1 MKIIRLKTLGFRLF
15 FSSALVI
22 LITAAAVALFGYR
35 SARKAI
41 LEGTERHVL
50 GIVLER
56 KAHLQT
62 WLQQRFELIE
72 SYNLL
77 FNQYDN
83 YQIEQVN
90 SGSSGILGIDSDLFD
105 INHINKKDTSPNDLK
120 ELPEVERAFNGK
132 LSAGKI
138 HVNKSG
144 IPVIDIAAPGNNSGK
159 DIEDVFVYHVI
170 TSKTID
176 IILTD
181 TTSLGYSGEVYLVG
195 SDTTML
201 TPSRFHHHPQPLTHK
216 MPIPPVLAA
225 LTHQTGTMTYEG
237 FLGGEVIGAYSFI
250 PEFDCAIIAEIDIRE
265 AFEPLRRI
273 MLNTIITAVIALALM
288 LATALALARTWTRPL
303 ERLALASRNIA
314 EGNYSVKVREEN
326 RQDEIGTLAV
336 AFNRMVKGL
345 VSSQNELERS
355 HQQLVQ
361 SEKLAA
367 IGELVASVVH
377 EMRNPLSAIKMNLR
391 LLERKICDDPLNA
404 EHLQLASGEVNRLES
419 MLSDLLDYS
428 KPLSLV
434 ITEVNLY
441 NLTKQ
446 SFELLNEK
454 ANAKNIRLVLDE
466 YDESIVMPGDEEQ
479 LLRALINLISNAIEA
494 SEQGEDVK
502 TGLYK
507 TDNEQIVINVIDN
520 GCGMNA
526 NALERMYETFYTTR
540 EEGTGLGMNIVKK
553 IVEAHDG
560 SIDVMSTEGSGT
572 TVRLNF
578 PSGE

>member
-1 MKIIRLKTLGFRLF
+1 
-15 FSSALVI
+15 
-22 LITAAAVALFGYR
+22 
-35 SARKAI
+35 
-41 LEGTERHVL
+41 
-50 GIVLER
+50 
-56 KAHLQT
+56 
-62 WLQQRFELIE
+62 
-72 SYNLL
+72 
-77 FNQYDN
+77 
-83 YQIEQVN
+83 
-90 SGSSGILGIDSDLFD
+90 
-105 INHINKKDTSPNDLK
+105 
-120 ELPEVERAFNGK
+120 
-132 LSAGKI
+132 
-138 HVNKSG
+138 
-144 IPVIDIAAPGNNSGK
+144 
-159 DIEDVFVYHVI
+159 
-170 TSKTID
+170 
-176 IILTD
+176 
-181 TTSLGYSGEVYLVG
+181 
-195 SDTTML
+195 
-201 TPSRFHHHPQPLTHK
+201 
-216 MPIPPVLAA
+216 
-225 LTHQTGTMTYEG
+225 
-237 FLGGEVIGAYSFI
+237 
-250 PEFDCAIIAEIDIRE
+250 
-265 AFEPLRRI
+265 
-273 MLNTIITAVIALALM
+273 
-288 LATALALARTWTRPL
+288 
-303 ERLALASRNIA
+303 
-314 EGNYSVKVREEN
+314 
-326 RQDEIGTLAV
+326 